1 MALSDLTETDLAIG
15 KGGSKY
21 TYEQKVM
28 AVATFFVE
36 QNLRKTA
43 EAVNVPYDTVRSW
56 KARAPW
62 WPKVMREV
70 QKEHKDKFCS
80 DLYRVVGTGLK
91 KAIDGLENGD
101 EQLSVDYKTVHEVDE
116 DGNKI
121 TRKERIVYR
130 DRVPVKAKDAMI
142 IAATAQD
149 KLERLENGGLLEEA
163 ETINDKLNRIADTL
177 ESRFQQFAR
186 TYDNDIEDAE
196 IIEDGGRLEETSG
209 SEVMEETTREDRGSS
224 SEGAD
229 QEEKEKEE
237 EVALAGRYGDFEV
250 IPDG

>member
-1 MALSDLTETDLAIG
+1 
-15 KGGSKY
+15 
-21 TYEQKVM
+21 
-28 AVATFFVE
+28 
-36 QNLRKTA
+36 
-43 EAVNVPYDTVRSW
+43 
-56 KARAPW
+56 
-62 WPKVMREV
+62 
-70 QKEHKDKFCS
+70 
-80 DLYRVVGTGLK
+80 
-91 KAIDGLENGD
+91 
-101 EQLSVDYKTVHEVDE
+101 
-116 DGNKI
+116 
-121 TRKERIVYR
+121 
-130 DRVPVKAKDAMI
+130 
-142 IAATAQD
+142 
-149 KLERLENGGLLEEA
+149 LLEEA